1 MQRNNYQESKKGQ
14 TQPERQMVFV
24 NCIYNILGKKYMQP
38 LTVASRMK
46 LQFLFRSN
54 SPLFRPAAALNLE
67 PETSEP

>member
-14 TQPERQMVFV
+14 TQPERHMVFV

-46 LQFLFRSN
+46 LDGMTN
-54 SPLFRPAAALNLE
+54 DD
-67 PETSEP
+67 

>member
-14 TQPERQMVFV
+14 TQPERHMVFV

-46 LQFLFRSN
+46 LNGMTNDDWRLTIDELWMSLRSALFN
-54 SPLFRPAAALNLE
+54 K
-67 PETSEP
+67 